1 MSDYRA
7 PVKEMRFVM
16 DELASFK
23 ELSSESGKFPG
34 FEEATPDLAD
44 AILEEAARFS
54 GEVLAPLNRVGDK
67 EGCKLTADGVTT
79 PTGWKEAYAQYRDVG
94 WNGMTSPTEFGGQGL
109 PDTLG
114 IAIKEMLCSA
124 NMAFSLGPLLT
135 TGAVE
140 ALLTCASDEL
150 KAIYL
155 EKMISGEWTGTMNLT
170 EPQAGSDL
178 ALIRSRA
185 EPQADGTYRVFGQ
198 KIFITYGDHDMTE
211 NIVHLVLARLP
222 DAPAGVKG
230 ISMFLVPKFLV
241 NDDGS
246 LGARNDAYCVS
257 IEHKLGIHASPTCV
271 MAYGDNGNFGG
282 GAIGYLLG
290 QPNRGLEYMF
300 IMMNEARLGVG
311 LQGIALGERAYQQ
324 ALGYARERKQGR
336 DAVTG
341 EALVTI
347 DKHPDIR
354 RMLMLMKSR
363 VEACRALAY
372 YTSGLLDRAHALTD
386 AEERKKTLYLAEFM
400 IPIVKG
406 GGTEMGIE
414 VTSLGVQIYGGMGF
428 IEETGAAQHW
438 RDSRITTIYEGT
450 TGIQANDLLFRKLMR
465 DQGATAKIV
474 FGEVHATAK
483 ALGASGK
490 PELQAIGQR
499 LGVSLKAWTEA
510 TEWLAANAK
519 TGLSGVLTAAVPYLP
534 LAVTVCGGWFMG
546 KAALAAAG
554 YLEKG
559 ERGEKIDA
567 PFYRN
572 KIASARFYADQM
584 LPQASAYAATVM
596 AGDAAIAG
604 LGSEL
609 FDA

>member
-7 PVKEMRFVM
+7 PVKDMRFVM
-16 DELASFK
+16 DELAGFK
-23 ELSSESGKFPG
+23 ELSHFPN
-34 FEEATPDLAD
+34 FAEATADMAD
-44 AILEEAARFS
+44 AILEESARFA
-54 GEVLAPLNRVGDK
+54 GQVLAPLNHTGDK
-67 EGCKLTADGVTT
+67 EGCKLTASGVTT
-79 PTGWKEAYAQYRDVG
+79 PSGWKAAYAQYREAG
-94 WNGMTSPTEFGGQGL
+94 WNGMTSPVEFGGQGL

-114 IAIKEMLCSA
+114 MAIKEMLCSS

-135 TGAVE
+135 TGAVA

-185 EPQADGTYRVFGQ
+185 EPQADGSYRVFGQ

-241 NDDGS
+241 NADGS
-246 LGARNDAYCVS
+246 LGARNDAYCIS
-257 IEHKLGIHASPTCV
+257 LEHKLGIHASPTCV
-271 MAYGDNGNFGG
+271 MAFGDNGNFAG
-282 GAIGYLLG
+282 GAVGYLLG
-290 QPNRGLEYMF
+290 EPNRGLEYMF

-347 DKHPDIR
+347 DHHPDIR

-363 VEACRALAY
+363 VEACRAMAY
-372 YTSGLLDRAHALTD
+372 YTAGLLDRAHVLDD
-386 AEERKKTLYLAEFM
+386 AEARKQALYLAEFM

-474 FGEVHATAK
+474 FGEVYATAK

-499 LGVSLKAWTEA
+499 LGVALKAWTDA

-519 TGLSGVLTAAVPYLP
+519 TSLGGVLTAAVPYLH

-546 KAALAAAG
+546 KAALVAAA

-559 ERGEKIDA
+559 EGGQAVDA
-567 PFYRN
+567 AFYRN
-572 KIASARFYADQM
+572 KIATARFYADQM
-584 LPQASAYAATVM
+584 LPQANAYAVTVM

>member
-7 PVKEMRFVM
+7 PVKDMRFVM
-16 DELASFK
+16 DELAGYK
-23 ELSSESGKFPG
+23 ELSQYPDYA
-34 FEEATPDLAD
+34 EATPDMAD
-44 AILEEAARFS
+44 AILDEAAKFA
-54 GEVLAPLNRVGDK
+54 GEVLAPLNRIGDQQ
-67 EGCKLTADGVTT
+67 GCQLTANGVVT
-79 PTGWKEAYAQYRDVG
+79 PPGWKEAYKAFCDAG
-94 WNGMTSPTEFGGQGL
+94 WNGIACPPDHAGHGQ
-109 PDTLG
+109 PDTL
-114 IAIKEMLCSA
+114 AVAVKEMVCSA
-124 NMAFSLGPLLT
+124 NLSFSLGPLLT

-155 EKMISGEWTGTMNLT
+155 EKMVTGVWTGTMNLT

-185 EPQADGTYRVFGQ
+185 EPQADGSYKVFGQ
-198 KIFITYGDHDMTE
+198 KIFITYGDHDMTD

-230 ISMFLVPKFLV
+230 ISMFLVPKFMV
-241 NDDGS
+241 NADGS

-271 MAYGDNGNFGG
+271 MAYGDNG
-282 GAIGYLLG
+282 GAVGYLLG
-290 QPNRGLEYMF
+290 EPNRGLEYMF

-341 EALVTI
+341 EPLVTL
-347 DKHPDIR
+347 DRHPDIR

-363 VEACRALAY
+363 VEACRAMAY
-372 YTSGLLDRAHALTD
+372 YTSGLLDRAHVIID
-386 AEERKKTLYLAEFM
+386 PEEKKRNLWLAEFM

-414 VTSLGVQIYGGMGF
+414 VTSLGIQIYGGMGF

-450 TGIQANDLLFRKLMR
+450 TGIQANDLIFRKLMR
-465 DQGATAKIV
+465 DQGATARVV
-474 FGEVHATAK
+474 FGEVAATAR
-483 ALGASGK
+483 ALNESAR
-490 PELQAIGQR
+490 PELQAIGRR
-499 LGVSLKAWTEA
+499 LGDALQAWVKA
-510 TEWLAANAK
+510 TEFLAGDAK
-519 TGLSGVLTAAVPYLP
+519 NGLAGPLTAAVPYLH
-534 LAVTVCGGWFMG
+534 LAVTVCGGWLMG
-546 KAALAAAG
+546 RAALAAAS
-554 YLEKG
+554 YLD
-559 ERGEKIDA
+559 RGEGDQV
-567 PFYRN
+567 FYRG
-572 KIASARFYADQM
+572 KIATAHFYADQM
-584 LPQASAYAATVM
+584 LPQAAAYSATVQ
-596 AGDAAIAG
+596 AGGASLAAVSDEM
-604 LGSEL
+604 L
-609 FDA
+609 

>member
-7 PVKEMRFVM
+7 PVKDMRFVM
-16 DELASFK
+16 DELAGFK
-23 ELSSESGKFPG
+23 ELSQIAG
-34 FEEATPDLAD
+34 FEDATPDLAD
-44 AILEEAARFS
+44 AIFDEAAKFT

-67 EGCKLTADGVTT
+67 EGCKLTPNGVTT
-79 PTGWKEAYAQYRDVG
+79 PTGWKEAYKAFCAAG
-94 WNGMTSPTEFGGQGL
+94 WNGITSPADFGGQGL

-114 IAIKEMLCSA
+114 IAVKEMVCSA
-124 NMAFSLGPLLT
+124 NLSFSLGPLLT

-155 EKMISGEWTGTMNLT
+155 EKMITGQWTGTMNLT

-185 EPQADGTYRVFGQ
+185 EPQTDGSYKVFGQ
-198 KIFITYGDHDMTE
+198 KIFITYGDHDMTD

-241 NDDGS
+241 NADGS

-271 MAYGDNGNFGG
+271 MAYGDNG
-282 GAIGYLLG
+282 GAVGYLLG
-290 QPNRGLEYMF
+290 EANRGLEYMF

-324 ALGYARERKQGR
+324 ALAFARERKQGR
-336 DAVTG
+336 DALTG
-341 EALVTI
+341 EALVTL

-354 RMLMLMKSR
+354 RMLMLMKCR
-363 VEACRALAY
+363 VEANRAMTY
-372 YTSGLLDRAHALTD
+372 YTSGLLDRAHAATEPD
-386 AEERKKTLYLAEFM
+386 EKKRQLYLAEFM

-414 VTSLGVQIYGGMGF
+414 VTSLGIQIYGGMGF

-465 DQGATAKIV
+465 DQGATAKVV
-474 FGEVHATAK
+474 FGEVYATAK

-499 LGVSLKAWTEA
+499 LGVALKAWTEA

-519 TGLSGVLTAAVPYLP
+519 TGLSGVLTAAVPYLH

-546 KAALAAAG
+546 KAALAAVG
-554 YLEKG
+554 YLDKG
-559 ERGEKIDA
+559 EGDLA
-567 PFYRN
+567 FYRA
-572 KIASARFYADQM
+572 KIVTARFYADQM
-584 LPQASAYAATVM
+584 LPQATSYGETVR
-596 AGDAAIAG
+596 AGDAALVG
-604 LGSEL
+604 VGDEV
-609 FDA
+609 F

>member
-7 PVKEMRFVM
+7 PIKDMRFVM
-16 DELASFK
+16 DELAGFK
-23 ELSSESGKFPG
+23 ELSSLPG
-34 FEEATPDLAD
+34 LEEATPDLAD
-44 AILEEAARFS
+44 AILDEAAKFA
-54 GEVLAPLNRVGDK
+54 GEVIAPLNRVGDQQ
-67 EGCKLTADGVTT
+67 GCKLGADGVST
-79 PTGWKEAYAQYRDVG
+79 PAGWKEAYAQYREAG
-94 WNGMTSPTEFGGQGL
+94 WNGITLPPEFGGQGL

-114 IAIKEMLCSA
+114 IAAKEMLCSA

-150 KAIYL
+150 KAMFL
-155 EKMISGEWTGTMNLT
+155 EKMVSGEWTGTMNLT

-185 EPQADGTYRVFGQ
+185 EPQGDGTYRVFGQ
-198 KIFITYGDHDMTE
+198 KIFITYGDHDMTD

-241 NDDGS
+241 NADGS
-246 LGARNDAYCVS
+246 LGARNDAWCIS
-257 IEHKLGIHASPTCV
+257 LEHKLGIHASPTCV
-271 MAYGDNGNFGG
+271 MAYGDKGE

-290 QPNRGLEYMF
+290 EANRGLEYMF

-311 LQGIALGERAYQQ
+311 LQGVAIGERAYQQ
-324 ALGYARERKQGR
+324 ALAYARDRKQGR
-336 DAVTG
+336 DALTG
-341 EALVTI
+341 EMLVTI

-363 VEACRALAY
+363 VEAARALTY
-372 YTSGLLDRAHALTD
+372 YTSGLLDRARHLAD
-386 AEERKKTLYLAEFM
+386 AEERKKALWLAEFM

-414 VTSLGVQIYGGMGF
+414 VTSLGIQIHGGMGF
-428 IEETGAAQHW
+428 IEETGAAQHF
-438 RDSRITTIYEGT
+438 RDARITTIYEGT

-465 DQGATAKIV
+465 DQGATAKLV
-474 FGEVHATAK
+474 FGEIYATVK
-483 ALGASGK
+483 TLTASGK
-490 PELQAIGQR
+490 PELAAIAQK
-499 LGVSLKAWTEA
+499 LGIALKMWTDT

-519 TGLSGVLTAAVPYLP
+519 TGLGGVLTAAVPYLS
-534 LAVTVCGGWFMG
+534 LAVVVCNGWMMA

-554 YLEKG
+554 YLDKG
-559 ERGEKIDA
+559 EGDL
-567 PFYRN
+567 PFYRA
-572 KIASARFYADQM
+572 KLASARFYADQM
-584 LPQASAYAATVM
+584 LPQAIAFAETVK

-604 LGSEL
+604 LGDEL

>member
-1 MSDYRA
+1 M
-7 PVKEMRFVM
+7 
-16 DELASFK
+16 
-23 ELSSESGKFPG
+23 
-34 FEEATPDLAD
+34 AD
-44 AILEEAARFS
+44 AILEEAAKFT
-54 GEVLAPLNRVGDK
+54 GEVLAPLNRVGDQT
-67 EGCKLTADGVTT
+67 GCQLTPSGVVT
-79 PTGWKEAYAQYRDVG
+79 PEGWKEAYKAFCDAG
-94 WNGMTSPTEFGGQGL
+94 WNGIASPTDFGGHGQ
-109 PDTLG
+109 PDTL
-114 IAIKEMLCSA
+114 AVAVKEMICSA
-124 NMAFSLGPLLT
+124 NLSFSLGPLLT

-140 ALLTCASDEL
+140 ALITCASDEL
-150 KAIYL
+150 KAIFL
-155 EKMISGEWTGTMNLT
+155 EKMVTGVWTGSMNLT

-185 EPQADGTYRVFGQ
+185 EPQADGSYRVFGQ
-198 KIFITYGDHDMTE
+198 KIFITYGDHDMTD

-241 NDDGS
+241 NADGS

-257 IEHKLGIHASPTCV
+257 LEHKLGIHASPTCV
-271 MAYGDNGNFGG
+271 MAYGDNG
-282 GAIGYLLG
+282 GAVGYLLG
-290 QPNRGLEYMF
+290 QANRGLEYMF

-311 LQGIALGERAYQQ
+311 LQGIALGERSYQQ
-324 ALGYARERKQGR
+324 ALAFARDRKQGR
-336 DAVTG
+336 DALTG

-347 DKHPDIR
+347 NHHPDIR

-363 VEACRALAY
+363 VEACRAMAY
-372 YTSGLLDRAHALTD
+372 YTSGLLDRAHVISD
-386 AEERKKTLYLAEFM
+386 PEEKKRNLFLAEFM

-414 VTSLGVQIYGGMGF
+414 VTSLGIQIHGGMGF

-465 DQGATAKIV
+465 DQGATAKVV
-474 FGEVHATAK
+474 FGEVYATAK

-499 LGVSLKAWTEA
+499 LGAALKAWTDA

-519 TGLSGVLTAAVPYLP
+519 ISLSGVLTAAVPYLH
-534 LAVTVCGGWFMG
+534 LAVTVSGGWFMG

-554 YLEKG
+554 YLDKG
-559 ERGEKIDA
+559 EGDQA
-567 PFYRN
+567 FYRA
-572 KIASARFYADQM
+572 KIATAHFYADQM
-584 LPQASAYAATVM
+584 LPQAASYAETVK
-596 AGDAAIAG
+596 AGDAALAG
-604 LGSEL
+604 VTDDM
-609 FDA
+609 F

>member
-7 PVKEMRFVM
+7 PVKDMRFVM
-16 DELASFK
+16 DELAGFK
-23 ELSSESGKFPG
+23 ELSQIAG

-44 AILEEAARFS
+44 AVLDEAAKFA
-54 GEVLAPLNRVGDK
+54 GEVLAPLNRIGDK
-67 EGCKLTADGVTT
+67 EGCKLTPNGVTT
-79 PTGWKEAYAQYRDVG
+79 PPGWKEAYKAFCEAG
-94 WNGMTSPTEFGGQGL
+94 WNGISSPAEFGGQGL
-109 PDTLG
+109 PDSLG
-114 IAIKEMLCSA
+114 VAVKEMVCSA
-124 NMAFSLGPLLT
+124 SLSFSLGPLLT

-140 ALLTCASDEL
+140 ALLTCASNEL
-150 KAIYL
+150 KATYL
-155 EKMISGEWTGTMNLT
+155 EKMVTGEWTGTMNLT

-185 EPQADGTYRVFGQ
+185 EPQADGSYRVFGQ
-198 KIFITYGDHDMTE
+198 KIFITYGDHDMTD

-241 NDDGS
+241 NADGS
-246 LGARNDAYCVS
+246 LGARNDAHCVS

-271 MAYGDNGNFGG
+271 MAYGDHG
-282 GAIGYLLG
+282 GAVGYLLG
-290 QPNRGLEYMF
+290 EPNRGLEYMF

-336 DAVTG
+336 DALTG
-341 EALVTI
+341 EALVSI

-354 RMLMLMKSR
+354 RMLMLMKCR
-363 VEACRALAY
+363 VEACRAMAY
-372 YTSGLLDRAHALTD
+372 YTSGLLDRAHAAGHT
-386 AEERKKTLYLAEFM
+386 EEGKRHLWLAEFM

-406 GGTEMGIE
+406 GGTEMGID
-414 VTSLGVQIYGGMGF
+414 VTSLGVQIHGGMGF

-465 DQGATAKIV
+465 DQGATAKVV
-474 FGEVHATAK
+474 FGEIHATVK
-483 ALGASGK
+483 ALAASGK
-490 PELQAIGQR
+490 PELQAMGQR
-499 LGVSLKAWTEA
+499 LGVALKAWTQA

-519 TGLSGVLTAAVPYLP
+519 GGLGGVLTAAVPYLH

-546 KAALAAAG
+546 KAALVAAG
-554 YLEKG
+554 YLDTG
-559 ERGEKIDA
+559 EGDQA
-567 PFYRN
+567 FYRA
-572 KIASARFYADQM
+572 KVATARFYADQM
-584 LPQASAYAATVM
+584 LPQAGAFAETVM
-596 AGDAAIAG
+596 AGDAAIGAMAG
-604 LGSEL
+604 DEL
-609 FDA
+609 F

>member
-1 MSDYRA
+1 MSEYRA
-7 PVKEMRFVM
+7 PVNEMRFVM
-16 DELASFK
+16 DELAGFK
-23 ELSSESGKFPG
+23 ELAQMPG

-44 AILEEAARFS
+44 AILEEAAKLA
-54 GEVLAPLNRVGDK
+54 GEVLSPLNRVGDK
-67 EGCKLTADGVTT
+67 QGCKLTPNGVTT
-79 PTGWKEAYAQYRDVG
+79 PDGWKEAYKQYCDAG
-94 WNGMTSPTEFGGQGL
+94 WNGITCPTDFGGQGL

-114 IAIKEMLCSA
+114 IAVKEMVCSA

-150 KAIYL
+150 KAVYL
-155 EKMISGEWTGTMNLT
+155 EKMVSGEWTGTMNLT

-185 EPQADGTYRVFGQ
+185 EPQADGSYKVFGQ
-198 KIFITYGDHDMTE
+198 KIFITYGDHDMTD

-222 DAPAGVKG
+222 DAPVGVKG
-230 ISMFLVPKFLV
+230 ISMFLVPKFMV
-241 NDDGS
+241 NADGS
-246 LGARNDAYCVS
+246 LGERNDAYCVS
-257 IEHKLGIHASPTCV
+257 LEHKLGIHASPTCV
-271 MAYGDNGNFGG
+271 MAYGDNG

-311 LQGIALGERAYQQ
+311 LQGIAIGERAYQQ
-324 ALGYARERKQGR
+324 ALEFSRERKQGR
-336 DAVTG
+336 DALTG

-363 VEACRALAY
+363 VEACRAMAY
-372 YTSGLLDRAHALTD
+372 YTSGLLDRAHVLED
-386 AEERKKTLYLAEFM
+386 AEEKKRNLFLAEFM

-414 VTSLGVQIYGGMGF
+414 VTSLGIQIYGGMGF

-465 DQGATAKIV
+465 DQGATAKVV
-474 FGEVHATAK
+474 FGEVFATAK
-483 ALGASGK
+483 ALGASNR

-499 LGVSLKAWTEA
+499 LGVALKAWTDA
-510 TEWLAANAK
+510 TEYLAADAK
-519 TGLSGVLTAAVPYLP
+519 NGLAGPLTAAVPYLH

-546 KAALAAAG
+546 KAALVAAG
-554 YLEKG
+554 YLDKAEG
-559 ERGEKIDA
+559 DQN
-567 PFYRN
+567 FYRA
-572 KIASARFYADQM
+572 KIATARFYADQM
-584 LPQASAYAATVM
+584 LPLATSYGETVRAGSAAL
-596 AGDAAIAG
+596 AGVSDEY
-604 LGSEL
+604 L
-609 FDA
+609 

>member
-1 MSDYRA
+1 MSEYRA
-7 PVKEMRFVM
+7 PVNEMRFVM
-16 DELASFK
+16 DELAGFK
-23 ELSSESGKFPG
+23 ELAQMPG

-44 AILEEAARFS
+44 AILEEAAKLA
-54 GEVLAPLNRVGDK
+54 GEVLSPLNRVGDK
-67 EGCKLTADGVTT
+67 QGCKLTPNGVTT
-79 PTGWKEAYAQYRDVG
+79 PDGWKEAYKQYCDAG
-94 WNGMTSPTEFGGQGL
+94 WNGITCPPDFGGQGL

-114 IAIKEMLCSA
+114 IAVKEMVCSA

-155 EKMISGEWTGTMNLT
+155 EKMVSGEWTGTMNLT

-185 EPQADGTYRVFGQ
+185 EPQADGSYKVFGQ
-198 KIFITYGDHDMTE
+198 KIFITYGDHDMTD

-222 DAPAGVKG
+222 DAPVGVKG
-230 ISMFLVPKFLV
+230 ISMFLVPKFMV
-241 NDDGS
+241 NADGS
-246 LGARNDAYCVS
+246 LGERNDAYCVS
-257 IEHKLGIHASPTCV
+257 LEHKLGIHASPTCV
-271 MAYGDNGNFGG
+271 MAYGDNG

-311 LQGIALGERAYQQ
+311 LQGIAIGERAYQQ
-324 ALGYARERKQGR
+324 ALEFSRERKQGR
-336 DAVTG
+336 DALTG

-363 VEACRALAY
+363 VEACRAMAY
-372 YTSGLLDRAHALTD
+372 YTSGLLDRAHVLED
-386 AEERKKTLYLAEFM
+386 AEEKKRNLFLAEFM

-414 VTSLGVQIYGGMGF
+414 VTSLGIQIYGGMGF

-465 DQGATAKIV
+465 DQGATAKVV
-474 FGEVHATAK
+474 FGEVFATAK
-483 ALGASGK
+483 ALGASNR

-499 LGVSLKAWTEA
+499 LGVALKAWTDA
-510 TEWLAANAK
+510 TEYLAADAK
-519 TGLSGVLTAAVPYLP
+519 NGLAGPLTAAVPYLH

-546 KAALAAAG
+546 KAALVAAG
-554 YLEKG
+554 YLDKAEG
-559 ERGEKIDA
+559 DQN
-567 PFYRN
+567 FYRA
-572 KIASARFYADQM
+572 KIATARFYADQM
-584 LPQASAYAATVM
+584 LPLATSYGETVRAGSAAL
-596 AGDAAIAG
+596 AGVSDEY
-604 LGSEL
+604 L
-609 FDA
+609 

>member
-7 PVKEMRFVM
+7 PIKDMRFVM
-16 DELASFK
+16 DELAGFP
-23 ELSSESGKFPG
+23 ELSSLPG
-34 FEEATPDLAD
+34 FEEATPDVAD
-44 AILEEAARFS
+44 AILEEAAKFAS
-54 GEVLAPLNRVGDK
+54 EVIAPLNRIGDQQ
-67 EGCKLTADGVTT
+67 GCQLDAAGVHT
-79 PTGWKEAYAQYRDVG
+79 PPGWKEAYTQYREAG
-94 WNGMTSPTEFGGQGL
+94 WNGITLPVEFGGQGL
-109 PDTLG
+109 PDSIG
-114 IAIKEMLCSA
+114 VAAKEMLCSA

-150 KAIYL
+150 KAVFL
-155 EKMISGEWTGTMNLT
+155 EKMVSGEWTGTMNLT

-185 EPQADGTYRVFGQ
+185 EPQADGSYRVFGQ

-241 NDDGS
+241 NADGS
-246 LGARNDAYCVS
+246 LGARNDAWCIS
-257 IEHKLGIHASPTCV
+257 LEHKLGIHASPTCV
-271 MAYGDNGNFGG
+271 MAYGDKGE

-290 QPNRGLEYMF
+290 EANRGLEYMF

-311 LQGIALGERAYQQ
+311 LQGVAIGERAYQQ
-324 ALGYARERKQGR
+324 ALAYARERKQGR
-336 DAVTG
+336 DALTG

-347 DKHPDIR
+347 DRHPDIR

-363 VEACRALAY
+363 VEAARALTY
-372 YTSGLLDRAHALTD
+372 YTSGLLDRAHALPD
-386 AEERKKTLYLAEFM
+386 AEARQKALWLAEFM

-414 VTSLGVQIYGGMGF
+414 VTSLGIQIYGGMGF

-465 DQGATAKIV
+465 DQGATARIV
-474 FGEVHATAK
+474 FGEIHATVK
-483 ALGASGK
+483 ALSASGK
-490 PELQAIGQR
+490 PELMAIAGK
-499 LGVSLKAWTEA
+499 LGVALKMWTDA
-510 TEWLAANAK
+510 SEWLAANAK
-519 TGLSGVLTAAVPYLP
+519 SGLGGVLTAAVPYLS
-534 LAVTVCGGWFMG
+534 LAVVVCNGWMMA
-546 KAALAAAG
+546 KAALAAVA

-559 ERGEKIDA
+559 EGDM
-567 PFYRN
+567 PFYRA
-572 KIASARFYADQM
+572 KLATARFYADQL
-584 LPQASAYAATVM
+584 LPQAIAFAETVK

-604 LGSEL
+604 LGDEL
-609 FDA
+609 FDV

>member
-1 MSDYRA
+1 MNNYRA
-7 PVKEMRFVM
+7 PLKDMRFVM
-16 DELASFK
+16 DELAGYK
-23 ELSSESGKFPG
+23 ELSQYPEYA
-34 FEEATPDLAD
+34 EATPDMAD
-44 AILEEAARFS
+44 AILEEAAKFT

-67 EGCKLTADGVTT
+67 SGCQLTPNGVVT
-79 PTGWKEAYAQYRDVG
+79 PEGWKDAYKAFCDAG
-94 WNGMTSPTEFGGQGL
+94 WNGIASPTEFGGHGQ
-109 PDTLG
+109 PDTL
-114 IAIKEMLCSA
+114 AVAVKEMVCSS
-124 NMAFSLGPLLT
+124 NLSFSLGPLLT

-150 KAIYL
+150 KAIFL
-155 EKMISGEWTGTMNLT
+155 EKMVTGVWTGSMNLT

-185 EPQADGTYRVFGQ
+185 EPQADGSYKVFGQ

-241 NDDGS
+241 NADGS

-257 IEHKLGIHASPTCV
+257 LEHKLGIHASPTCV
-271 MAYGDNGNFGG
+271 MAYGDNG
-282 GAIGYLLG
+282 GAVGYLLG
-290 QPNRGLEYMF
+290 QANRGLEYMF

-311 LQGIALGERAYQQ
+311 LQGIALGERSYQQ
-324 ALGYARERKQGR
+324 ALAFARDRKQGR
-336 DAVTG
+336 DALTG

-347 DKHPDIR
+347 NHHPDIR

-363 VEACRALAY
+363 VEACRAMAY
-372 YTSGLLDRAHALTD
+372 YTSGLLDRVHAISD
-386 AEERKKTLYLAEFM
+386 PEEKKRNLFLAEFM

-414 VTSLGVQIYGGMGF
+414 VTSLGIQIHGGMGF

-465 DQGATAKIV
+465 DQGATAKVV
-474 FGEVHATAK
+474 FGEVYATAK

-499 LGVSLKAWTEA
+499 LGAALKAWTDA
-510 TEWLAANAK
+510 TEWLAVNAK
-519 TGLSGVLTAAVPYLP
+519 TGLSGVLTAAVPYLH
-534 LAVTVCGGWFMG
+534 LAVTVSGGWFMG
-546 KAALAAAG
+546 KAALVAAG
-554 YLEKG
+554 YLDKG
-559 ERGEKIDA
+559 EGDQT
-567 PFYRN
+567 FYRA
-572 KIASARFYADQM
+572 KIATAHFYADQL
-584 LPQASAYAATVM
+584 LPQAASYAETVK
-596 AGDAAIAG
+596 AGDAALAAFAD
-604 LGSEL
+604 EM
-609 FDA
+609 F

>member
-7 PVKEMRFVM
+7 PVKDMRFVM
-16 DELASFK
+16 DELAGFK
-23 ELSSESGKFPG
+23 ELSQIPG
-34 FEEATPDLAD
+34 FEDATTDLAD
-44 AILEEAARFS
+44 AVLDEAARFT
-54 GEVLAPLNRVGDK
+54 GGVIAPLNRLGDK
-67 EGCKLTADGVTT
+67 EGCKLTPGGVTT
-79 PTGWKEAYAQYRDVG
+79 PPGWKEAYKAFCEAG
-94 WNGMTSPTEFGGQGL
+94 WNGVTSPAEFGGQGL

-114 IAIKEMLCSA
+114 VAVKEMVCSA
-124 NMAFSLGPLLT
+124 SLSFSLGPLLT

-150 KAIYL
+150 KSIYL
-155 EKMISGEWTGTMNLT
+155 EKMITGQWTGTMNLT

-185 EPQADGTYRVFGQ
+185 EPQADGSYKVFGQ
-198 KIFITYGDHDMTE
+198 KIFITYGDHDMTD

-241 NDDGS
+241 NADGS

-271 MAYGDNGNFGG
+271 MAYGDNG
-282 GAIGYLLG
+282 GAVGYLLG
-290 QPNRGLEYMF
+290 EANRGLEYMF

-311 LQGIALGERAYQQ
+311 LQGIAVGERAYQQ
-324 ALGYARERKQGR
+324 ALAFARERKQGR

-363 VEACRALAY
+363 VEACRAMAY
-372 YTSGLLDRAHALTD
+372 YASGLLDRAHAAVDPEIRQKSLF
-386 AEERKKTLYLAEFM
+386 LAEFM

-414 VTSLGVQIYGGMGF
+414 VTSLGIQIYGGMGF

-465 DQGATAKIV
+465 DQGATAKVV

-490 PELQAIGQR
+490 PELMAIGQR
-499 LGVSLKAWTEA
+499 LGAALKAWTDA

-519 TGLSGVLTAAVPYLP
+519 TGLSGVLTAAVPYLH
-534 LAVTVCGGWFMG
+534 LSVTVCGGWFMG

-554 YLEKG
+554 YLDTG
-559 ERGEKIDA
+559 EGDQT
-567 PFYRN
+567 FYRA
-572 KIASARFYADQM
+572 KVATARFYADQM
-584 LPQASAYAATVM
+584 LPQAAAYAETVR
-596 AGDAAIAG
+596 AGDSALAG
-604 LGSEL
+604 IGDEV
-609 FDA
+609 F

>member
-1 MSDYRA
+1 MNNYRA
-7 PVKEMRFVM
+7 PLKDMRFVM
-16 DELASFK
+16 DELAGYK
-23 ELSSESGKFPG
+23 ELSQYPEYA
-34 FEEATPDLAD
+34 EATPDMAD
-44 AILEEAARFS
+44 AILEEAAKFT

-67 EGCKLTADGVTT
+67 SGCQLTPNGVVT
-79 PTGWKEAYAQYRDVG
+79 PEGWKDAYKAFCDAG
-94 WNGMTSPTEFGGQGL
+94 WNGIASPTEFGGHGQ
-109 PDTLG
+109 PDTL
-114 IAIKEMLCSA
+114 AVAVKEMVCSS
-124 NMAFSLGPLLT
+124 NLSFSLGPLLT

-150 KAIYL
+150 KAIFL
-155 EKMISGEWTGTMNLT
+155 EKMVTGVWTGSMNLT

-185 EPQADGTYRVFGQ
+185 EPQADGSYKVFGQ

-241 NDDGS
+241 NADGS

-257 IEHKLGIHASPTCV
+257 LEHKLGIHASPTCV
-271 MAYGDNGNFGG
+271 MAYGDNG
-282 GAIGYLLG
+282 GAVGYLLG
-290 QPNRGLEYMF
+290 QANRGLEYMF

-311 LQGIALGERAYQQ
+311 LQGIALGERSYQQ
-324 ALGYARERKQGR
+324 ALAFARDRKQGR
-336 DAVTG
+336 DALTG

-347 DKHPDIR
+347 NHHPDIR

-363 VEACRALAY
+363 VEACRAMAY
-372 YTSGLLDRAHALTD
+372 YTSGLLDRVHAISD
-386 AEERKKTLYLAEFM
+386 PEEKKRNLFLAEFM

-414 VTSLGVQIYGGMGF
+414 VTSLGIQIHGGMGF

-465 DQGATAKIV
+465 DQGATAKVV
-474 FGEVHATAK
+474 FGEVYVTAK

-499 LGVSLKAWTEA
+499 LGAALKAWTDA

-519 TGLSGVLTAAVPYLP
+519 TSLSGVLTAAVPYLH
-534 LAVTVCGGWFMG
+534 LAVTVSGGWFMG
-546 KAALAAAG
+546 KAALVAAG
-554 YLEKG
+554 YLDKG
-559 ERGEKIDA
+559 EGDQT
-567 PFYRN
+567 FYRA
-572 KIASARFYADQM
+572 KIATAHFYADQL
-584 LPQASAYAATVM
+584 LPQAASYAETVK
-596 AGDAAIAG
+596 AGDAALAAFTD
-604 LGSEL
+604 EM
-609 FDA
+609 F

>member
-1 MSDYRA
+1 MNNYRA
-7 PVKEMRFVM
+7 PLKDMRFVM
-16 DELASFK
+16 DELAGYK
-23 ELSSESGKFPG
+23 ELSQYPEYA
-34 FEEATPDLAD
+34 EATPDMAD
-44 AILEEAARFS
+44 AILEEAAKFT
-54 GEVLAPLNRVGDK
+54 GEVLAPLNRVGDQT
-67 EGCKLTADGVTT
+67 GCQLTPSGVVT
-79 PTGWKEAYAQYRDVG
+79 PEGWKEAYKAFCDAG
-94 WNGMTSPTEFGGQGL
+94 WNGIASPTDFGGHGQ
-109 PDTLG
+109 PDTL
-114 IAIKEMLCSA
+114 AVAVKEMICSA
-124 NMAFSLGPLLT
+124 NLSFSLGPLLT

-140 ALLTCASDEL
+140 ALITCASDEL
-150 KAIYL
+150 KAIFL
-155 EKMISGEWTGTMNLT
+155 EKMVTGVWTGSMNLT

-185 EPQADGTYRVFGQ
+185 EPQADGSYRVFGQ
-198 KIFITYGDHDMTE
+198 KIFITYGDHDMTD

-241 NDDGS
+241 NADGS

-257 IEHKLGIHASPTCV
+257 LEHKLGIHASPTCV
-271 MAYGDNGNFGG
+271 MAYGDNG
-282 GAIGYLLG
+282 GAVGYLLG
-290 QPNRGLEYMF
+290 QANRGLEYMF

-311 LQGIALGERAYQQ
+311 LQGIALGERSYQQ
-324 ALGYARERKQGR
+324 ALAFARDRKQGR
-336 DAVTG
+336 DALTG

-347 DKHPDIR
+347 NHHPDIR

-363 VEACRALAY
+363 VEACRAMAY
-372 YTSGLLDRAHALTD
+372 YTSGLLDRAHVISD
-386 AEERKKTLYLAEFM
+386 PEEKKRNLFLAEFM

-414 VTSLGVQIYGGMGF
+414 VTSLGIQIHGGMGF

-465 DQGATAKIV
+465 DQGATAKVV
-474 FGEVHATAK
+474 FGEVYATAK

-499 LGVSLKAWTEA
+499 LGAALKAWTDA

-519 TGLSGVLTAAVPYLP
+519 ISLSGVLTAAVPYLH
-534 LAVTVCGGWFMG
+534 LAVTVSGGWFMG

-554 YLEKG
+554 YLDKG
-559 ERGEKIDA
+559 EGDQA
-567 PFYRN
+567 FYRA
-572 KIASARFYADQM
+572 KIATAHFYADQM
-584 LPQASAYAATVM
+584 LPQAASYAETVK
-596 AGDAAIAG
+596 AGDAALAG
-604 LGSEL
+604 VTDDM
-609 FDA
+609 F

>member
-1 MSDYRA
+1 MSEYRA
-7 PVKEMRFVM
+7 PVKDMRFVM
-16 DELASFK
+16 DELAGFK
-23 ELSSESGKFPG
+23 DLSQISG

-44 AILEEAARFS
+44 AILDEAAKFS
-54 GEVLAPLNRVGDK
+54 GEVLSPLNRVGDK
-67 EGCKLTADGVTT
+67 EGCKLTASGVAT
-79 PTGWKEAYAQYRDVG
+79 PNGWKEAYRQFREAG
-94 WNGMTSPTEFGGQGL
+94 WNGITSPTEFGGQGL

-114 IAIKEMLCSA
+114 VAVKEMLCSA

-185 EPQADGTYRVFGQ
+185 EPQGDGSYKVFGQ
-198 KIFITYGDHDMTE
+198 KIFITYGDHDMTD

-230 ISMFLVPKFLV
+230 ISMFLVPKFMV
-241 NDDGS
+241 NADGS

-271 MAYGDNGNFGG
+271 MAYGDNG
-282 GAIGYLLG
+282 GAVGYLLG
-290 QPNRGLEYMF
+290 EPNRGLEYMF

-341 EALVTI
+341 EALVTL
-347 DKHPDIR
+347 DHHPDIR

-363 VEACRALAY
+363 VEACRAMAY
-372 YTSGLLDRAHALTD
+372 YTSGLLDRAHAAGHT
-386 AEERKKTLYLAEFM
+386 EEGKRQLWLAEFM

-465 DQGATAKIV
+465 DQGATAKVV
-474 FGEVHATAK
+474 FAEVHATAK

-499 LGVSLKAWTEA
+499 LGVALKAWTDA

-519 TGLSGVLTAAVPYLP
+519 TGLSGVLTAAVPYLH

-554 YLEKG
+554 YLDKG
-559 ERGEKIDA
+559 EGDQA
-567 PFYRN
+567 FYRA
-572 KIASARFYADQM
+572 KVATARFYAEQM
-584 LPQASAYAATVM
+584 LPQAAAYAETVKAGDASIAEM
-596 AGDAAIAG
+596 AGDA
-604 LGSEL
+604 L
-609 FDA
+609 F